1 LVKSMTRVLFDA
13 RAVSGAE
20 AFEGNIPARIPTLT
34 TDMVNS

>member
-1 LVKSMTRVLFDA
+1 MTTLLFDTG
-13 RAVSGAE
+13 AVSGVE